1 MSTHRSMV
9 MLLALQAAACANS
22 PQSQTLSDLRGGV
35 EVLETDVGALQ
46 TDVEDLQA
54 AVEGLQPTDLTAVLA
69 EIELLKD
76 RVLTLEVQY
85 EACREDLD
93 DLEVRFNGL
102 DVAQTDLALIVDHVS
117 EEVLGTTPIAPGAPG
132 FEEQWGET
140 VVDAHGQ
147 GLMSLEGDL
156 SDAQTLIDDLH
167 GEVVSQPVTVGQA
180 GYEGQWVGSRID
192 DANGPG
198 LDCPDCVRFS
208 DLELYALK
216 DYVDVGDQANRDW
229 VSEQGYARTTYV
241 DAGDQADRSWV
252 SQQGYLTDAALE
264 PYALRSYCD
273 AGDQADRVW
282 MAEQGYLTDDV
293 LEAYARTAYVDA
305 GDQADRDWVSQQGYL
320 TGVAL
325 VPYAL
330 MSYVDAG
337 DQADRD
343 WVSQQ
348 GYLTEAALGPYALKT
363 YVDGGDD
370 AVTDWV
376 LAQGYATQAWVL
388 DQEYAGRN
396 DLDQLS
402 ARAVTVYDPSAF
414 VGHGPE
420 IEVPG
425 EVADVQEALDY
436 LANYRL
442 VEDVE
447 ILVQNDHCGHIY
459 NRSIVVDHI
468 DGGHIFIR
476 SEPGASA
483 ACSLRFEGSAFAATH
498 GVVVSRG
505 RTLGGIEGLH
515 LDCAN
520 AMCGHGLLAEGAS
533 GVNLD
538 DVWISD
544 FRGNGI
550 YMSGGATVS
559 ATGLQL
565 TDNLE
570 SGVLALTGAVLEAPG
585 ATATGNGIAGFN
597 AQQGAV
603 LSVRSSSA
611 TGNAVGFYGIDG
623 AVIHAPDS
631 TASQNVGRSGTEGN
645 GVTIGNQSYGEFSR
659 SVIDSNNEFG
669 VHVRGNSTVMLEL
682 ATMSNNAQDGV
693 LLDAAS
699 VAWAWGGDSN
709 GSRGGH
715 GWAVKDGSHLSAK
728 TTGGEQPSAS
738 GNLGSGFYVS
748 EGSSASMN
756 YAQSHNNVGAGIT
769 FVDGSVGEISNSSS
783 YQNNYVGILISHGS
797 GVRGDNVLSEN
808 NGADGLLVS
817 TGSSF
822 AGAGGTARNNGD
834 DGVRADTGGVCY
846 VSGFTSSGNADS
858 GFSSVYGATLLV
870 QDSISSS
877 NISGS
882 GYISHSGSY
891 IYAVHATS
899 ERNGSVGAAAEDN
912 SFIDFRH
919 GEISGN
925 AGPTISTTI
934 GSMVDADGSVLSG
947 VPANLPISSDVT
959 LLSGIFKN

>member
-22 PQSQTLSDLRGGV
+22 PQSQTLSGLRGDV
-35 EVLETDVGALQ
+35 DVLQA
-46 TDVEDLQA
+46 DVEDLQA
-54 AVEGLQPTDLTAVLA
+54 EVEGLQPTDLTAVLA
-69 EIELLKD
+69 EIELLKE

-102 DVAQTDLALIVDHVS
+102 DVAQTDLTLLVDHVS
-117 EEVLGTTPIAPGAPG
+117 EEVLGATPIAPGAPG

-147 GLMSLEGDL
+147 GLMSLEGEL
-156 SDAQTLIDDLH
+156 ADAQTLLDDLH
-167 GEVVSQPVTVGQA
+167 GEVVSQPVAVGQA
-180 GYEGQWVGSRID
+180 GYEGQWAGSRID
-192 DANGPG
+192 DASGPG
-198 LDCPDCVRFS
+198 LDCPDCVRFA
-208 DLELYALK
+208 DLDPYAQK
-216 DYVDVGDQANRDW
+216 TW
-229 VSEQGYARTTYV
+229 VSEQGYLTDAALAPYARTTYV
-241 DAGDQADRSWV
+241 DAGDQVDRSWV

-293 LEAYARTAYVDA
+293 LEAYALTTYVDA
-305 GDQADRDWVSQQGYL
+305 GDQGDRDWVSQQGYL

-348 GYLTEAALGPYALKT
+348 GYLAEAALEPYALKT

-376 LAQGYATQAWVL
+376 LAQGYATEAWVL
-388 DQEYAGRN
+388 DQEYAGRS

-459 NRSIVVDHI
+459 DRSIVVDHV

-483 ACSLRFEGSAFAATH
+483 ACSLGFEGSAFAATH

-533 GVNLD
+533 DVNLD
-538 DVWISD
+538 DVWISR
-544 FRGNGI
+544 FPGNGI

-559 ATGLQL
+559 ATGLRL

-570 SGVLALTGAVLEAPG
+570 NGVLALTGAVLEAPG
-585 ATATGNGIAGFN
+585 STATGNGIAGFN
-597 AQQGAV
+597 VQQGAV

-611 TGNAVGFYGIDG
+611 TGNGVGFYGIDG

-631 TASQNVGRSGTEGN
+631 TASGNLGHPGTEGN
-645 GVTIGNQSYGEFSR
+645 GVTVGNQSFCEFSR

-669 VHVRGNSTVMLEL
+669 VHARGNSTVMLEH

-715 GWAVKDGSHLSAK
+715 GWAIKDGSHLSAK

-769 FVDGSVGEISNSSS
+769 FVDGSVGEISNSYS
-783 YQNNYVGILISHGS
+783 YQNNHVGIWISHGS
-797 GVRGDNVLSEN
+797 GVRGDNVLAED
-808 NGADGLLVS
+808 NGADGFLVS
-817 TGSSF
+817 TGSTF

-834 DGVRADTGGVCY
+834 DGVRADNGGVCY
-846 VSGFTSSGNADS
+846 VSGFTSSGNAGS
-858 GFSSVYGATLLV
+858 GFASFYGATMIAS
-870 QDSISSS
+870 DSTSSE
-877 NISGS
+877 NIAGS
-882 GYISHSGSY
+882 GYISYSGSY
-891 IYAVHATS
+891 IYASHATS
-899 ERNGSVGAAAEDN
+899 ERNGSVGAAAEDD
-912 SFIDFRH
+912 SFIDLRH

-925 AGPTISTTI
+925 AGPSISTTI